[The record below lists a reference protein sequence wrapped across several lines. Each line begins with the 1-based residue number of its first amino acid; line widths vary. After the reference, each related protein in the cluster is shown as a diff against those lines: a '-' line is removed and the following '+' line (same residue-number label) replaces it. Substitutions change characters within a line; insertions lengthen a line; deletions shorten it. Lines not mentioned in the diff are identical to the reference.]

1 MRIFVFFEKE
11 VSAEEQ
17 EAFNKFVEQNRE
29 LANEVEGLGGGIK
42 NPKP

>member
-11 VSAEEQ
+11 VTPEQQ
-17 EAFNKFVEQNRE
+17 EAFNKFVETSAAQG
-29 LANEVEGLGGGIK
+29 AEVEGLGGGIK